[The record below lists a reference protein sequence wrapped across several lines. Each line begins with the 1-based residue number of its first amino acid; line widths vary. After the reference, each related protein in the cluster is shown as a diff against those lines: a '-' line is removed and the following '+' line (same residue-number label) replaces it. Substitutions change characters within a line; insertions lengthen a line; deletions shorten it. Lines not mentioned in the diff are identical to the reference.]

1 MTMTIQE
8 ISDRM
13 EIQDLLVAYSTAV
26 DTQDWKAFAALF
38 TPDALID
45 YSAMGGSRGGVE
57 ETVAF
62 LEKSIPNFSSTQHLV
77 ANSAIEL
84 QGDRAVGRTMCH
96 NPMVMKRESG
106 EEHVFF
112 CGLWYRDEFV
122 RTPEGWRFQTRVEE
136 KSYFHNLPD
145 DFEFPE

>member
-62 LEKSIPNFSSTQHLV
+62 LEKSIPNFSSTQHLI
-77 ANSAIEL
+77 ARWA
-84 QGDRAVGRTMCH
+84 APCAT
-96 NPMVMKRESG
+96 
-106 EEHVFF
+106 
-112 CGLWYRDEFV
+112 
-122 RTPEGWRFQTRVEE
+122 TRW
-136 KSYFHNLPD
+136 
-145 DFEFPE
+145 

>member
-57 ETVAF
+57 EPVAV
-62 LEKSIPNFSSTQHLV
+62 LEKRSPNFSSTQHLG

-96 NPMVMKRESG
+96 NPMVMKRDSG

-122 RTPEGWRFQTRVEE
+122 RTPDGWRFQRREEE
-136 KSYFHNLPD
+136 KSYFHNLPE

>member
-1 MTMTIQE
+1 MVMTLQE
-8 ISDRM
+8 ISDRI

-26 DTQDWKAFAALF
+26 DTQDWEGFAALF
-38 TPDALID
+38 TPDAWID
-45 YSAMGGSRGGVE
+45 YGAMGGSQGGVA

-62 LEKSIPNFSSTQHLV
+62 LQKNIPNFSSTQHMV
-77 ANSAIEL
+77 ANSAVKV
-84 QGDRAVGRTMCH
+84 QGDRAEGRTICH

-122 RTPEGWRFQTRVEE
+122 RTPEGWRFQRRVEE
-136 KSYFHNLPD
+136 KSYFHNLPE

>member
-1 MTMTIQE
+1 MAMTLEE

-26 DTQDWKAFAALF
+26 DSQDWAGFAALF
-38 TPDALID
+38 TSDALID
-45 YSAMGGSRGGVE
+45 YSAMGGSRGGVD

-62 LEKSIPNFSSTQHLV
+62 LQKSLPNFSSTQHMIS
-77 ANSAIEL
+77 NSSVEV
-84 QGDRAVGRTMCH
+84 QGDRAVGRTICH
-96 NPMVMKRESG
+96 NPMVMKREGG

-122 RTPEGWRFQTRVEE
+122 RTPEGWRFQRRVEE
-136 KSYFHNLPD
+136 KSYFHNLPE